1 MSRDKKIQDLEKQLQ
16 QLKREEAAT
25 YAEAPGRSRS
35 FGRSTRVLK
44 LVPILIGIIV
54 ILIGVL
60 AVRSID
66 IGAFMGGNGT
76 LERKSA
82 FVERLQESE
91 ELVTAEAYVKS
102 VIHLKDNELLGFNFD
117 GDLPGTRR
125 EVLMIYPG
133 VVRAGIDLSGI
144 KEEDVEINEELKQAT
159 IKVPGV
165 KLIGEPTLDMKEVE
179 TYSYE
184 GLFRGELP
192 PETTNEKAA
201 EAQELMKEEA
211 MTQGLLALAETN
223 AEKVLQD
230 MFQLVE
236 YEVTIEFEE

>member
-1 MSRDKKIQDLEKQLQ
+1 MSRDKKIQNLEKQLQ

-35 FGRSTRVLK
+35 FSRPVK
-44 LVPILIGIIV
+44 VFKVIPILIGIIV
-54 ILIGVL
+54 ILLGVL
-60 AVRSID
+60 TVRSLD
-66 IGAFMGGNGT
+66 FGALLGGNGT
-76 LERKSA
+76 LERQSA

-91 ELVTAEAYVKS
+91 ELITAEAYVKS
-102 VIHLKDNELLGFNFD
+102 VIHLQDNELFGFNFD
-117 GDLPGTRR
+117 SDLPGTRR

-144 KEEDVEINEELKQAT
+144 SEEDIKINEETKTAT
-159 IKVPGV
+159 IKIPEV

-201 EAQELMKEEA
+201 EAQVKMKEEA
-211 MTQGLLALAETN
+211 VRQGLLTLAETN